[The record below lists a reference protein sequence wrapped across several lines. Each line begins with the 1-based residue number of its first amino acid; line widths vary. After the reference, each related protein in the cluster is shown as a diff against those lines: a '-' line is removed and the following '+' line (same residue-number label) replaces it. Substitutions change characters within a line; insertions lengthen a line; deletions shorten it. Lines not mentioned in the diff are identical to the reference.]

1 MSPQTRI
8 SDDLRADAARNR
20 ARVLEVAREQ
30 LASGDVTL
38 PMNTIARRAGVGVGT
53 VYRHFPSRQALLESL
68 AMESFEQLLVEA
80 RGAAADE
87 DPGAGLDRLLR
98 YGLWRQLDDPG
109 LAAVLA
115 SSESACAQTSRL
127 RVDLFEAVGRLLG
140 RAREAGAIRPEIG
153 ADDIRR
159 LLCGVEHAVRM
170 GGRDHDEVD
179 RYTDVLLGGIR
190 PRR

>member
-1 MSPQTRI
+1 MTSRPQT

-20 ARVLEVAREQ
+20 ARVLEVARER
-30 LASGDVTL
+30 LAAGDATL
-38 PMNTIARRAGVGVGT
+38 PMNTIARQAGVGVGT

-68 AMESFEQLLVEA
+68 AMESFEQLLTEA

-98 YGLWRQLDDPG
+98 YGLRSQLDDPG
-109 LAAVLA
+109 LAAVLG
-115 SSESACAQTSRL
+115 SSESACPQTSQL

-140 RAREAGAIRPEIG
+140 RARKAGAIRPEIEV
-153 ADDIRR
+153 DDIRR

-179 RYTDVLLGGIR
+179 RYMDVLLGGIR